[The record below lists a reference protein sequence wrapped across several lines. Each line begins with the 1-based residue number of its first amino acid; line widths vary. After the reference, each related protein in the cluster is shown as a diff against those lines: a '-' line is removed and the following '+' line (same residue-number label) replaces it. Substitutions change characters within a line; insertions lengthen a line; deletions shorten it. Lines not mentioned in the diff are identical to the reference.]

1 VGFLLR
7 KNVVVV
13 SGAILCAST
22 LAAQQ
27 YTISTIAGGG
37 ALPTGVPALSVRL
50 PISGGVALGADG
62 DLYFSAGNSVMRVD
76 ASGMVTRFAGTG
88 AYGLSGDGGPALS
101 AQLAWPAGLAF
112 DSSGNLFIVDNA
124 NHRIRKVTPAGII
137 STAVGSTAG
146 YSGDGGPATGAQLNW
161 PTAVALDAT
170 GNLYI
175 ADTSNQV
182 IRKVSAGGIITTF
195 ATGLNVP
202 EGLAVDSSGDVYIAD
217 YTATEECCGDAYTG
231 RIVEMPAGG
240 GTMVLT
246 AGPPGLSGPE
256 GMTID
261 SAGNVYVA
269 DPISD
274 RIWKISAGGV
284 FSVVAGN
291 TFLYQYECPRDYPGA
306 SGFICPAGVAVDGAG
321 NVYVADTGH
330 SRIARISP
338 QGDITNVVGDGTQGN
353 YWGDGGKATDAG
365 IYYPLGV
372 VADNSGNLYVSD
384 SSNSRVRKVA
394 PDGTITT
401 FAGTGV
407 YGYSG
412 DGGPATVAQ
421 LKAPA
426 GLALDASGNLYIADW
441 LDNRIRKVSTD
452 GSISTVAGRGNAFP
466 PLGDGGPATA
476 AALAS
481 PFGVAVDA
489 SGNLYI
495 ADSGFLLIRKV
506 SPAGIISTVAGSD
519 WLQEGATDVGEPTGL
534 AVDGAGNVFIATL
547 NTIRKL
553 APDGTLSTIAGNG
566 NSGSTGD
573 GGPAT
578 SATLQGP
585 FAVALDPAGNL
596 YISGGSLS
604 GYPFAPGYVRKIAPN
619 GIITT
624 IAGNGAAGYSGDG
637 GPATGASFS
646 AATAGIAVDASG
658 TVYVTDVFNSVVR
671 ALRPSQ

>member
-1 VGFLLR
+1 M
-7 KNVVVV
+7 
-13 SGAILCAST
+13 A
-22 LAAQQ
+22 
-27 YTISTIAGGG
+27 
-37 ALPTGVPALSVRL
+37 
-50 PISGGVALGADG
+50 
-62 DLYFSAGNSVMRVD
+62 
-76 ASGMVTRFAGTG
+76 
-88 AYGLSGDGGPALS
+88 
-101 AQLAWPAGLAF
+101 
-112 DSSGNLFIVDNA
+112 
-124 NHRIRKVTPAGII
+124 
-137 STAVGSTAG
+137 
-146 YSGDGGPATGAQLNW
+146 
-161 PTAVALDAT
+161 
-170 GNLYI
+170 
-175 ADTSNQV
+175 
-182 IRKVSAGGIITTF
+182 
-195 ATGLNVP
+195 
-202 EGLAVDSSGDVYIAD
+202 
-217 YTATEECCGDAYTG
+217 
-231 RIVEMPAGG
+231 
-240 GTMVLT
+240 
-246 AGPPGLSGPE
+246 
-256 GMTID
+256 ID

-269 DPISD
+269 DTIGD
-274 RIWKISAGGV
+274 RIWKVSAGGV
-284 FSVVAGN
+284 FSIVAGN
-291 TFLYQYECPRDYPGA
+291 TLPYQYECPRDYPGID
-306 SGFICPAGVAVDGAG
+306 GFICPAGVAVDGAG

-338 QGDITNVVGDGTQGN
+338 QGDIANFVGDGTQGN

-372 VADNSGNLYVSD
+372 IADNSGNLYVSD
-384 SSNSRVRKVA
+384 SSNSRLRKVA
-394 PDGTITT
+394 PDGTIST

-407 YGYSG
+407 SGYSG
-412 DGGPATVAQ
+412 DGGPATAAQ

-452 GSISTVAGRGNAFP
+452 GSISTVAGRGDAVP

-495 ADSGFLLIRKV
+495 ADYGFFLIRKV

-534 AVDGAGNVFIATL
+534 AVDATGNVFIATL
-547 NTIRKL
+547 NTILKL
-553 APDGTLSTIAGNG
+553 APDGTVSIVAGNG

-578 SATLQGP
+578 SATLQAP
-585 FAVALDPAGNL
+585 FAVALDAAGNL

-604 GYPFAPGYVRKIAPN
+604 GYPFGSGYVRKIAPN

-646 AATAGIAVDASG
+646 AATAGIAVDGSG

>member
-1 VGFLLR
+1 MK
-7 KNVVVV
+7 KNIVAV
-13 SGAILCAST
+13 SGVILCAST

-37 ALPTGVPALSVRL
+37 ALPTGIPALSVRL
-50 PISGGVALGADG
+50 PISGGVAWGADG

-76 ASGMVTRFAGTG
+76 ANGILTRFAGTG

-112 DSSGNLFIVDNA
+112 DSSGNLFIADDA

-137 STAVGSTAG
+137 STVAGSTAG

-182 IRKVSAGGIITTF
+182 VRKVSAGGVITTF
-195 ATGLNVP
+195 ATGLNRP

-217 YTATEECCGDAYTG
+217 YTTVDEDCCCGETVYTG

-269 DPISD
+269 DAIGD
-274 RIWKISAGGV
+274 QIWKISAGGV

-291 TFLYQYECPRDYPGA
+291 TLGYQNACPQDYSS
-306 SGFICPAGVAVDGAG
+306 SGPFACPADVAVDGAG

-338 QGDITNVVGDGTQGN
+338 QGDIASVVGDGAPGN
-353 YWGDGGKATDAG
+353 YWGDGGKAIDAG

-372 VADNSGNLYVSD
+372 IADNSGNLYVSD

-407 YGYSG
+407 SGYSG
-412 DGGPATVAQ
+412 DGGPATAAQ

-426 GLALDASGNLYIADW
+426 GLAFDASGNLYIADW

-452 GSISTVAGRGNAFP
+452 GTISTVAGRGDAVP

-476 AALAS
+476 AALAW
-481 PFGVAVDA
+481 PLGVAVDA

-495 ADSGFLLIRKV
+495 ADSGFFLIRKV
-506 SPAGIISTVAGSD
+506 SPGGIISTVAGSD
-519 WLQEGATDVGEPTGL
+519 YYQKGSTDVGDPTGL
-534 AVDGAGNVFIATL
+534 AVDAAGNVFIATS

-553 APDGTLSTIAGNG
+553 APDGTVSTVAGNG
-566 NSGSTGD
+566 NSGTSGD

-604 GYPFAPGYVRKIAPN
+604 GYPFGSGYVRKIAPN

-624 IAGNGAAGYSGDG
+624 IAGNGVAGYSGDG

-646 AATAGIAVDASG
+646 TATAGIAVDGSG